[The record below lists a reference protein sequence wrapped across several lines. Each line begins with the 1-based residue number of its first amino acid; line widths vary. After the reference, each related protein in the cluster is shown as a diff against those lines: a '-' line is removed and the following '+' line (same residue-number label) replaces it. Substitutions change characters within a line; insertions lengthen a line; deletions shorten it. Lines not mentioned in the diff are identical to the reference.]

1 MQRSIILAAVGAA
14 LLMTA
19 ADARQGYGTDAENTG
34 TNVRD
39 KDGDTLT
46 VFDQGNSEQDLQITA
61 NVRKAIVDDDGLSTN
76 AHNVKVITNGG
87 TVTLRGPVENAKEK
101 TVIEAKA
108 KSVAGVQRVNNQ
120 LEVDTD

>member
-1 MQRSIILAAVGAA
+1 MKSRLILAAVGAA
-14 LLMTA
+14 LLLTA

-34 TNVRD
+34 KNVRD

>member
-1 MQRSIILAAVGAA
+1 MKSRLILATVGAA
-14 LLMTA
+14 LLLTA
-19 ADARQGYGTDAENTG
+19 ADARQGYGADAENTG
-34 TNVRD
+34 KNVRD